1 MRTDS
6 NARTLTDYNSAL
18 RQPVATKDLN
28 TEPTQK
34 PSKILFIASYP
45 PRECGIATYTQDLIK
60 ALNQQ
65 FARSFD
71 ISICALNNQNEQHRY
86 PEEVGYILETDK
98 SVSYRELAQSVNNDQ
113 DIKMVLIQHEFGLFR
128 SNEADFRLFLENLN
142 KPVTL
147 VFHTVLPRP
156 DDSLRHNV
164 QLLSDLVDGLIVMT
178 QSSALILARDYDIAA
193 DRITVIGH
201 GTHLVEHTDK
211 QQLKVKYGLEG
222 KKILSTFGL
231 LSSGKSIE
239 TTLNA
244 LPDIVSE
251 NPETMFLII
260 GKTHPGVVKNEGE
273 SYRNQLIA
281 TIDELGLENNV
292 QFINRFLTLEELLEY
307 LQLTDIYLFTSKDP
321 NQAVSGTFSYAIS
334 CGCPIIST
342 PIPHATE
349 VLSDDTGTII
359 DFGDSA
365 QLAKEV
371 NLLLAD
377 DALRNVKSINGLHKI
392 VPNSW
397 ENSALAHG
405 MLFNKVT
412 GNRLQLQYRIPEV
425 NLKHVKKMT
434 TDFGMYQFAVMN
446 HPDPGS
452 GYTLDDNARAMI
464 TMCKHYEQTRDDED
478 LKLIETYFNFIV
490 FCQRPDGYFLNY
502 VDVNRQFTDQNNQTN
517 LADSNGRAIWALGYL
532 ISKGY
537 IFPVDWV
544 VKAELL
550 MRKALKNADKVYS
563 TRAMAFTIKGLYYK
577 NLKKQSEQD
586 LALIRLLA
594 DRMVQMYRHEAKEGW
609 EWYENYLTYANS
621 LLPEAMLMAYLATGD
636 GVYQSV
642 AKNSFDFLLTKIFRD
657 DRIKVISNR
666 GWMQKGEALVPENRG
681 GEQPIDVAYTILALG
696 KFYEVFKDESYLKKM
711 HVAFDWFLGKNYLNQ
726 IVYNPCTG
734 GCFDG
739 LEDTH
744 VNLNQGAE
752 STLSY
757 LIARLFIDQYFV
769 KPQPVVPK
777 VTGVKMDYLRKNNHF
792 QLRIVQ

>member
-6 NARTLTDYNSAL
+6 NARPFNDYNGSL
-18 RQPVATKDLN
+18 WQPVVTHDPTAS
-28 TEPTQK
+28 EPQR

-60 ALNQQ
+60 AINQQ

-86 PEEVGYILETDK
+86 PEEVDYILETDK
-98 SVSYRELAQSVNNDQ
+98 STSYHELAESINSNREME
-113 DIKMVLIQHEFGLFR
+113 MVLIQHEFGLFR
-128 SNEADFRLFLENLN
+128 SNEDDFRLFLEKLR

-156 DDSLRHNV
+156 DEMLRLNV
-164 QLLSDLVDGLIVMT
+164 QQLSERVEGMIVMT
-178 QSSALILARDYDIAA
+178 QSSAVILARDYDIAA
-193 DRITVIGH
+193 DKITVIGH

-211 QQLKVKYGLEG
+211 QQLKAKYGLEG
-222 KKILSTFGL
+222 KKVLSTFGL

-244 LPDIVSE
+244 LPEVVGQ

-260 GKTHPGVVKNEGE
+260 GKTHPGVVKNDGE
-273 SYRNQLIA
+273 AYRNQLIE
-281 TIDELGLENNV
+281 TIETLGLENNV

-349 VLSDDTGTII
+349 VLSNDTGTII
-359 DFGDSA
+359 DFGDSG

-377 DALRNVKSINGLHKI
+377 EELRKVKSINGLHKI

-397 ENSALAHG
+397 ENSALAHAI
-405 MLFNKVT
+405 LFNKVT
-412 GNRLQLQYRIPEV
+412 GNRLQLQYRIPEI
-425 NLKHVKKMT
+425 NLKHVKNMT
-434 TDFGMYQFAVMN
+434 TDFGMYQFSVIN
-446 HPDPGS
+446 HPDPSS

-464 TMCKHYEQTRDDED
+464 TLCKHYEQTRDDDD
-478 LKLIETYFNFIV
+478 LKLIETYFNFIA
-490 FCQRPDGYFLNY
+490 FCMRPDGYFLNY
-502 VDVNRQFTDQNNQTN
+502 VDINHEFTEQNHETN

-537 IFPVDWV
+537 IFPVDLV
-544 VKAELL
+544 MKAEFL

-586 LALIRLLA
+586 LELIRLLA
-594 DRMVQMYRHEAKEGW
+594 NRMVQMYRHESKEGW
-609 EWYENYLTYANS
+609 EWYETYLTYANS
-621 LLPEAMLMAYLATGD
+621 LLPEAMLMAYLATGNE
-636 GVYQSV
+636 VFQSV
-642 AKNSFDFLLTKIFRD
+642 AKKSFDFLLTKIFRE

-666 GWMQKGEALVPENRG
+666 GWMQMGEDLIPENRA

-711 HVAFDWFLGKNYLNQ
+711 RMAFDWFLGKNYLNQ

-769 KPQPVVPK
+769 KPQPVAPK
-777 VTGVKMDYLRKNNHF
+777 VPGVKMDYLRKNHHF
-792 QLRIVQ
+792 QLRMVQ